1 MYDNGIFFYFFIVIF
16 LRPYLQCCFCEN
28 PLGCLQ
34 LMLRLYLSDHL
45 WRCACVRVRVRVRV
59 PRIIASTCFLGFL
72 TSRSGNGIL
81 YYIIYMYIL
90 FIHNMLIIYANNIC

>member
-45 WRCACVRVRVRVRV
+45 WRCVRVRV

-72 TSRSGNGIL
+72 TSRSGNGIFVL
-81 YYIIYMYIL
+81 YNIHVHFIYT
-90 FIHNMLIIYANNIC
+90 